1 MLAVD
6 HALDVLL
13 DEVINALSEGQVLSI
28 PPNAC
33 KRMCKSNTWYRQTAV
48 RTRGGVGWSGLGRE
62 WGGERAYMLSMAK
75 IVPGAITVSW

>member
-13 DEVINALSEGQVLSI
+13 DEVINALSEGQVFSI
-28 PPNAC
+28 HPNAC
-33 KRMCKSNTWYRQTAV
+33 KRMCKSNTWYTHTAV
-48 RTRGGVGWSGLGRE
+48 RTRGGVGWSGLGRG